1 MKASPPPPP
10 PPAGDEPAGGLATAE
25 ATPLKAW
32 RKPTIRRILEG
43 VLPVESGGPPEGT
56 GMETTTYTHIS

>member
-1 MKASPPPPP
+1 MTPPPPP

-43 VLPVESGGPPEGT
+43 VLSVENGPGPSGSISA
-56 GMETTTYTHIS
+56 ETPTYIHIS